1 MTKTPST
8 PSKCGR
14 EGRWVFRPCLCDFAT
29 LVRPGARLGCIA
41 QDCSDLGAC
50 SQKARRCCATD
61 PACNTHHCVHIAFS
75 VWEFIGG
82 DFPPR
87 VFVNK
92 VYFGHFINDLNHDMS
107 FDLSG
112 IAVLAQV
119 VESGSFVRAA
129 EALELSSSGV
139 SRAISR
145 LEARMGVRLFE
156 RTTRSLNLTDEG
168 QRLYDQVRP
177 HLTGVSEAVALASGA
192 AHAVRGKLRVNIDA
206 FFARVFLA
214 SRLTEFLNRYPDLS
228 VELLTQE
235 SLGDLVADRFDLAVR
250 FVDPPAG
257 SSLVA
262 RRLATT
268 RILTVASPAVYRQAT
283 AGPSTLGR
291 SRSTNASC
299 FETPSPLSRLNG
311 NSNAGGRRW
320 RFLWPAACW
329 FLKQARCWMRVL
341 RGPGLR
347 RYSSWG
353 RRSWCA
359 RKSSS
364 TCFPIGRESVGRS
377 MPCIPRDATTRKAE
391 GFPRLSVR
399 PPFSPSL
406 RHESCRLTPD
416 AQRKR

>member
-1 MTKTPST
+1 
-8 PSKCGR
+8 
-14 EGRWVFRPCLCDFAT
+14 
-29 LVRPGARLGCIA
+29 
-41 QDCSDLGAC
+41 
-50 SQKARRCCATD
+50 
-61 PACNTHHCVHIAFS
+61 
-75 VWEFIGG
+75 
-82 DFPPR
+82 
-87 VFVNK
+87 
-92 VYFGHFINDLNHDMS
+92 MS

-214 SRLTEFLNRYPDLS
+214 SRLTEFLNRFPDLS
-228 VELLTQE
+228 VELLSQE

-257 SSLVA
+257 SSLIA

-268 RILTVASPAVYRQAT
+268 RILTVSSPGYIARHGRPRHPREVEQHKRILFRNPLTSQPFEWEFQRGREIVKIPV
-283 AGPSTLGR
+283 AGNLLVSEAGTMLDACVAGAGIAQILELGTEDLLRSKKLINLFPEWSGERWPLYALYPS
-291 SRSTNASC
+291 
-299 FETPSPLSRLNG
+299 
-311 NSNAGGRRW
+311 
-320 RFLWPAACW
+320 
-329 FLKQARCWMRVL
+329 
-341 RGPGLR
+341 R
-347 RYSSWG
+347 RYQPAKLKAFLDF
-353 RRSWCA
+353 CA
-359 RKSSS
+359 AALQPQSAR
-364 TCFPIGRESVGRS
+364 
-377 MPCIPRDATTRKAE
+377 A
-391 GFPRLSVR
+391 
-399 PPFSPSL
+399 
-406 RHESCRLTPD
+406 
-416 AQRKR
+416 